1 MMQKYFLPLTKY
13 LNKVKENHNVLI
25 LKLKYIQYILIYL
38 MATYLFMA
46 KMFKPTTDLH
56 WFLPHQWAARTCA
69 RLNYVPAATVI
80 IFLLFVACTEVQ

>member
-1 MMQKYFLPLTKY
+1 
-13 LNKVKENHNVLI
+13 
-25 LKLKYIQYILIYL
+25 